1 MKPIKFLE
9 PEIAEQIEEITSRF
23 SDVTPIDKLIHL
35 TKFINSESDCIY
47 SNGEYYHVSSITSNI
62 IKDIIKNHPEQLL
75 LHFATYDPK
84 NTSHAAFVTPISEN
98 FDCITYI
105 RKNHTPNPTPV
116 ASAIAVA
123 SVLKRKDSD
132 IEFDLTLVDTY
143 QLNSDKS
150 KEPYIKSYLYGNP
163 YDEDWEYVQ
172 KTNFSD
178 IADVIENNK
187 LGKIDA
193 TN

>member
-9 PEIAEQIEEITSRF
+9 PEIAEKIEIVTDNFFDKNPISIISNLKFIFDNHQESIYF
-23 SDVTPIDKLIHL
+23 SD
-35 TKFINSESDCIY
+35 ESA
-47 SNGEYYHVSSITSNI
+47 
-62 IKDIIKNHPEQLL
+62 DIVRDIMTNHPEQLL
-75 LHFATYDPK
+75 LHFATHDDD
-84 NTSHAAFVTPISEN
+84 NQRHAAFVTPISDN

-105 RKNHTPNPTPV
+105 RKNHNFDPT
-116 ASAIAVA
+116 AIA

-143 QLNSDKS
+143 ELDIDKS

-172 KTNFSD
+172 KTNFSAID
-178 IADVIENNK
+178 EVIKNNE
-187 LGKIDA
+187 
-193 TN
+193 